1 MRRRDPEAAR
11 ETGLALML
19 LRRSRGMTLNQIS
32 RASGVACCRLSNYEA
47 GRSMPRSDDTMQSI
61 LHALGVPAAALSEAR
76 CLIYEARRL
85 TGEVT
90 DGEPEDGDGSLPP
103 DTRPHISHKDALRLA
118 QEAGRAI
125 AHCCLA
131 FMELQAGGW
140 PCEADPTG
148 SQPMRRNP

>member
-1 MRRRDPEAAR
+1 MRRKDPDAAR

-19 LRRSRGMTLNQIS
+19 LRRSRGLSLHQLSQAT
-32 RASGVACCRLSNYEA
+32 GVAPCRLSNYET

-61 LHALGVPAAALSEAR
+61 LHALGLTAAALSGAR
-76 CLIYEARRL
+76 CLVSEARRL

-90 DGEPEDGDGSLPP
+90 DGEQEDGDGSLPP
-103 DTRPHISHKDALRLA
+103 DTRPHISRKDALRLA
-118 QEAGRAI
+118 QEAGKAV

-140 PCEADPTG
+140 PDLQKRG
-148 SQPMRRNP
+148 Q